1 MTGWPSF
8 GYFRAHHSCKPK
20 CLFICFLHG
29 ISGYFIFLL
38 HHKGNG
44 GNIHFVVYSNLRK
57 RPNHCAVA
65 SSHSIVVTFT
75 FQPQLSSTPKLQAT
89 LELVE
94 ASFVSRSLRP
104 TYGRGRQLIL
114 ASCTCRFLET
124 SLQKRWGESNQ
135 RYIKPPRAPPAHSL
149 SSGSIFQKLIGRDSH
164 EFSES

>member
-75 FQPQLSSTPKLQAT
+75 FQPQLSATPNCARHLGIGRSKFCLKITAT
-89 LELVE
+89 NIWP
-94 ASFVSRSLRP
+94 RSPVDLGLLHLP
-104 TYGRGRQLIL
+104 IFGNIAAKAMGRKQH
-114 ASCTCRFLET
+114 
-124 SLQKRWGESNQ
+124 K
-135 RYIKPPRAPPAHSL
+135 YIKPPRAPPAHSL